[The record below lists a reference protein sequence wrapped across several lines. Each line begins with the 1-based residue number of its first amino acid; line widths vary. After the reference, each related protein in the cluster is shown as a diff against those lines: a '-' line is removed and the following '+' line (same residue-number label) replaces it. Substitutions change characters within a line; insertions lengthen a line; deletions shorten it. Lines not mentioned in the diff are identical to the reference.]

1 MVVKKAA
8 VKLMKIDSNILQ
20 RGSRKTLHKPTCI
33 LQTRMS
39 KPTSFT

>member
-8 VKLMKIDSNILQ
+8 VKLLKIYSHILQ
-20 RGSRKTLHKPTCI
+20 RSSKKTLHKSTCI

-39 KPTSFT
+39 KPTPFT